1 MIKDH
6 HPAYISWTQY
16 ERNVQ
21 QLQAN
26 TAQAQGVARKGAALL
41 SGVLICGRCGLRMAP
56 HYSSQMGQY
65 RYSCNRMK
73 IDYAEAACQSLSGLT
88 LDDYVTAQIF
98 KALQPASLEISMAA
112 AEDQVIERQKQVKY
126 WLQRLERA
134 HIDTERAARQYN
146 AVEPENR
153 LVART
158 LERKWEETMNAELEL
173 KAQYEHYLLE
183 QPTVLLE
190 EERLAIQY
198 LAQDIPTLWKAATTT
213 AMDRQTIVRQLVE
226 RILVTV
232 IDNTEKVQ
240 TEIHWYG
247 GHITHAWLD
256 QPVAKLEQLAGYQ
269 ALMSRVQELQ
279 SQACPPSQIAE
290 KLNTEGWKPPK
301 RRQTFNVT
309 MVRCLLNRQGIRIG
323 TQKQQH
329 TANIPRGADEWTL
342 TELAGELKMPE
353 PTLYSWIKKGKVRAL
368 QIKVDSRSFWIIT
381 ANQQELEE
389 LRKLRTVNRTWIKPV
404 AEPIQ

>member
-1 MIKDH
+1 M
-6 HPAYISWTQY
+6 P
-16 ERNVQ
+16 
-21 QLQAN
+21 
-26 TAQAQGVARKGAALL
+26 
-41 SGVLICGRCGLRMAP
+41 
-56 HYSSQMGQY
+56 
-65 RYSCNRMK
+65 
-73 IDYAEAACQSLSGLT
+73 
-88 LDDYVTAQIF
+88 
-98 KALQPASLEISMAA
+98 
-112 AEDQVIERQKQVKY
+112 
-126 WLQRLERA
+126 
-134 HIDTERAARQYN
+134 
-146 AVEPENR
+146 
-153 LVART
+153 
-158 LERKWEETMNAELEL
+158 
-173 KAQYEHYLLE
+173 
-183 QPTVLLE
+183 
-190 EERLAIQY
+190 
-198 LAQDIPTLWKAATTT
+198 
-213 AMDRQTIVRQLVE
+213 
-226 RILVTV
+226 V

-309 MVRCLLNRQGIRIG
+309 MVRCLLNLQGIRIG

-353 PTLYSWIKKGKVRAL
+353 PTLYSWIKKGKVRAR
-368 QIKVDSRSFWIIT
+368 QIEVDSRSFWIIT